1 MRKSRLK
8 KIKDSGK
15 KRSFFHRSP
24 RFPHKGRHL
33 HRGAYK
39 AQRANFFHLGAKGG
53 RKYPFGV
60 NATSEID
67 HSHPLQNLPQSRV
80 ESRTPV

>member
-24 RFPHKGRHL
+24 RFPP
-33 HRGAYK
+33 K
-39 AQRANFFHLGAKGG
+39 AAISIAVLIKPNGANFFHLGAKGG

-67 HSHPLQNLPQSRV
+67 HNHPLQNLPQSRA
-80 ESRTPV
+80 ESRNPV